1 MMLLKFFPKFY
12 LDIPWERT
20 NLPIIAE
27 LDEKYIERYIEKY
40 SLNIVKNLNIK
51 NKDVVLFGASTLGVK
66 AYKLLKWNY
75 NILSFCDNDDKKW
88 NTKFCGVKVISPKEL
103 VNMRKVS
110 IVIASMYYEEILK
123 QLKLLNIEDVS
134 VFGYKDRNDTSTDF
148 NKWIK
153 DDNVYSLI
161 KNEISENQY
170 INEYINANYLVEKFD
185 KYIDSKEGVKII
197 MLTTSLNQV
206 LKNVMKK

>member
-1 MMLLKFFPKFY
+1 MEKNHYIYNMMLLKFFPKFY

-75 NILSFCDNDDKKW
+75 NILSFCDNDDK
-88 NTKFCGVKVISPKEL
+88 NGTQNSVEL
-103 VNMRKVS
+103 K
-110 IVIASMYYEEILK
+110 
-123 QLKLLNIEDVS
+123 
-134 VFGYKDRNDTSTDF
+134 
-148 NKWIK
+148 
-153 DDNVYSLI
+153 
-161 KNEISENQY
+161 
-170 INEYINANYLVEKFD
+170 
-185 KYIDSKEGVKII
+185 
-197 MLTTSLNQV
+197 
-206 LKNVMKK
+206 